1 MEMFHSLFLTLYIN
15 RLSKINQSKSVT
27 SSLGLTFLIIS
38 QSTIFTT
45 FARKGSSMRSLL
57 AGSDGVIVTYRIT
70 VSSLARVLRR

>member
-1 MEMFHSLFLTLYIN
+1 MGA
-15 RLSKINQSKSVT
+15 

-45 FARKGSSMRSLL
+45 FARKGSPMRSLL